1 MFNFFPSKCLTDRSI
16 KKLNKNVLQEGE
28 NMEKGTVKRRIFI
41 SNALM
46 VLTTLVIFLL
56 INMVVVKIYTESIE
70 VELKTSLEQ
79 LVDGKDTDN
88 LQKENQ
94 DGIFHNIDD
103 FLEDWTVYRNEFILP
118 GRRCRENT

>member
-1 MFNFFPSKCLTDRSI
+1 
-16 KKLNKNVLQEGE
+16 
-28 NMEKGTVKRRIFI
+28 MEKGTVKRRIFI

-70 VELKTSLEQ
+70 VELKTSLDQ

-103 FLEDWTVYRNEFILP
+103 FLEDWTVYRNELILP